1 MDVDPRH
8 YEQIAIKDSDIHNIV
23 LSYLVHNCYGE
34 TLESFVACSGMP
46 EPADY
51 IEDMEKRK
59 GIVHCALEGNSLKAV
74 ELTEQVAC
82 DLLENNKDL
91 HFDLLSLHFADLV
104 CAKKCTEA
112 LEFAQKKLTPFG
124 KEKKYVEKLEDFM
137 ALLAYEEPEKSPV
150 FHLLGLEYRQH
161 VADKLN
167 RAILAHTNLPSY
179 TAIERLIQQTTVVRQ
194 SLNQDHGKA
203 LRILLPPHG
212 FGLRF
217 VHGKI
222 TVINAF
228 TSVKVVEK
236 AVSCLMCL
244 LLPAFGEYQI
254 FAIKRLSYYNVSYH
268 CEANSIVDWS
278 ANSASCPYLMVLRC
292 IGSLSVKLMGRRCF
306 ARVLVDRIRSG
317 LFTCLK
323 FDTGIITTSPYKMTA
338 PFQIRIMLSIPA
350 TPSSLLLSLH
360 SGNDTLSRP
369 GFLSNR
375 HSFSRVSKNFEP
387 NTPNS
392 RFCRITCRLA
402 KAKETISTTN
412 PDSLIKEPHKYFDQV
427 IVTVRSGDGGHGS
440 ILNMPN
446 QRNNNNGSKGK
457 QEKRSR
463 HKSSY
468 KRDFHGSL
476 ILPVG
481 GHGGDVVI
489 YADEGKDSLLELHNK
504 SRFNAKR
511 GGNVDAMGVL
521 TSQLHNGLA
530 APTLR
535 IPVPVGTVVKRKRGM
550 LLADLAQ
557 PGDEILVAR
566 GGQGGISLI
575 EAPEHR
581 KKRLMTLTTNVMR
594 DDSDKVLIL
603 GQSGEEVS
611 LELILRVVA
620 DVGLVGLPNAGK
632 STLLAAI
639 TLAKPDIADYPFTT
653 LMPNLGRLNG
663 DPTLGAGMYSSEATL
678 ADLPGLI
685 EGAHLG
691 KGLGRN
697 FLRHLRRTRVLVH
710 VVDAAAEDPVND
722 YRTVKEELRMYNPE
736 YLERPYV
743 VVLNK
748 IDLPKGRDRL
758 LSLTE
763 EILRIGCDEVPSEPK
778 MTSKDAV
785 HSFSTED
792 GNADKLPSQITNED
806 KKDKELEDYPRPLA
820 VVGVSVLKGIRVN
833 EMLKEIRAAL
843 RKCRDSHEA
852 LEPSTKT
859 VRAM

>member
-46 EPADY
+46 EPADH

-59 GIVHCALEGNSLKAV
+59 GIVHCALEGNALRAV

-212 FGLRF
+212 FGVRF

-244 LLPAFGEYQI
+244 LLPAFGEWSKVEVLNNIACKIIHGGKNCHWLACLPPY
-254 FAIKRLSYYNVSYH
+254 FYNTVYMVH
-268 CEANSIVDWS
+268 LKTNCNSGM
-278 ANSASCPYLMVLRC
+278 LMVLF
-292 IGSLSVKLMGRRCF
+292 L
-306 ARVLVDRIRSG
+306 LVDRIRSG
-317 LFTCLK
+317 LFTC
-323 FDTGIITTSPYKMTA
+323 S
-338 PFQIRIMLSIPA
+338 
-350 TPSSLLLSLH
+350 
-360 SGNDTLSRP
+360 
-369 GFLSNR
+369 LSNSDNAVNTCNSIFFASKPPLGQR
-375 HSFSRVSKNFEP
+375 HVVP
-387 NTPNS
+387 P
-392 RFCRITCRLA
+392 RLA

-489 YADEGKDSLLELHNK
+489 YADEGKDSLLELHSK

-521 TSQLHNGLA
+521 TSQLHNGLD

-852 LEPSTKT
+852 
-859 VRAM
+859 